1 MTAVLLTCDR
11 PRFVG
16 SDVELGQFEAPGPV
30 LVLVGGWH
38 PLFELLTGQR
48 RLRGGSLRVA
58 GADAEA
64 AAASGK
70 VGVLLAGAPLPSA
83 WTLREVLCQ
92 SAYLLGHTRRFAAD
106 QATDIA
112 RDLGLAELS
121 RKRLARLTPGER
133 RAAGIA
139 AATMGQPSALA
150 LEDPFGDLEPSAQ
163 AYVARVLERALKGRP
178 ALISIAEL
186 TGSAEQDGFVRSSD
200 ELLFIAESGLVARG
214 SHAEL
219 IAAATSYRVV
229 VLREADALLSRLTE
243 AGYEARRVMAA
254 EMAALVVVDRRGQG
268 TGPLLRSALEAN
280 APIIELVPLNLRQS
294 GLLPGGPLQS
304 GPVPGDPAQL
314 AK

>member
-1 MTAVLLTCDR
+1 VTAVLLACDR

-16 SDVELGQFEAPGPV
+16 SELELGQFEAPGPL

-48 RLRGGSLRVA
+48 RLGGGSLRVA
-58 GADAEA
+58 GADAEGA
-64 AAASGK
+64 AVSGK
-70 VGVLLAGAPLPSA
+70 VGVLLAGAPLPPA

-92 SAYLLGHTRRFAAD
+92 SARLLGHSRRLAAE
-106 QATDIA
+106 QAADIA
-112 RDLGLAELS
+112 RDLGLEELS
-121 RKRLARLTPGER
+121 RKKLARLTPGEQ

-139 AATMGQPSALA
+139 VAAMGEPAALA

-163 AYVARVLERALKGRP
+163 AYVVRVLERALRGRP
-178 ALISIAEL
+178 ALISMAEVP
-186 TGSAEQDGFVRSSD
+186 GSAEQDGFARSSD
-200 ELLFIAESGLVARG
+200 ELLFVAERGLVARG

-219 IAAATSYRVV
+219 IGAATSYRVV

-254 EMAALVVVDRRGQG
+254 EVTALVVVDRRGQG

-280 APIIELVPLNLRQS
+280 APIIELVPLNLRPS
-294 GLLPGGPLQS
+294 GPLH
-304 GPVPGDPAQL
+304 GDSAQL